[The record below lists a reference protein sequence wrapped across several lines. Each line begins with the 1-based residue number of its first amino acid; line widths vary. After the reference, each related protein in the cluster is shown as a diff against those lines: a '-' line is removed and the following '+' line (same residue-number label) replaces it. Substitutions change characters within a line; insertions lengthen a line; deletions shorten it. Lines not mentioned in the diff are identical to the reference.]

1 MKNTNKLS
9 NSIKEVLV
17 FISILIALYLILKLL
32 EDLRIFFGIIMIS
45 FGLMSIIWTLIAK
58 YNLSPKSTLR
68 LFTNNFLGCTIA
80 LLAFA
85 LLRVFS
91 FFIFIHGIIFLEFF
105 FISVTFM
112 FFVMASY
119 YIYKLGS
126 EFGFQHES
134 FKIKKI
140 LTKSN
145 NKTRS

>member
-1 MKNTNKLS
+1 MKNIKKLS

-17 FISILIALYLILKLL
+17 IISILTALYLILKLF

-45 FGLMSIIWTLIAK
+45 FGLMSIIWTFIAK

-68 LFTNNFLGCTIA
+68 LFTNNFLTCTIS

-85 LLRVFS
+85 LLRVTS
-91 FFIFIHGIIFLEFF
+91 FFMHIPGLVYLEFL
-105 FISVTFM
+105 FITITFI
-112 FFVMASY
+112 FFVVASY

-126 EFGFQHES
+126 EFGFEHES

-140 LTKSN
+140 LTK
-145 NKTRS
+145 NKARS